1 MITVC
6 SCWAVEVD
14 EIVAVVLD
22 VLDMGVIVLDVLEE
36 FTMQGIG
43 GNGITEKENRP
54 IAPVRTECPIII
66 PS

>member
-1 MITVC
+1 MHDI
-6 SCWAVEVD
+6 WHK
-14 EIVAVVLD
+14 
-22 VLDMGVIVLDVLEE
+22 GEE